1 MMKELLKFTCE
12 ICGNDFVGNRGGLR
26 YCSDFCRKVARN
38 QNRRDDYRRTHK
50 GKRDGDGCPYNV
62 GLVCDDPKCSTC
74 GWNPDVKA
82 KRMQQIGV

>member
-1 MMKELLKFTCE
+1 MMKELLKIKCD
-12 ICGNDFVGNRGGLR
+12 ICGNRFIKYHSGMR
-26 YCSDFCRKVARN
+26 YCSPQCRVIAKN
-38 QNRRDDYRRTHK
+38 QMRRDAYV
-50 GKRDGDGCPYNV
+50 GKRSGGSCPYNV